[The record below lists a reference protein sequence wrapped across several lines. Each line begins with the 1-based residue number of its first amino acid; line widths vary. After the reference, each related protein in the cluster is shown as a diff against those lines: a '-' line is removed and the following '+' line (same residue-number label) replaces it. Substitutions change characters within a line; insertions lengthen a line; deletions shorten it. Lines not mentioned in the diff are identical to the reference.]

1 MNLAAIDLNLLTAF
15 EALSAERHVT
25 RAARRLGISQ
35 PAMSDALRRLRKLFG
50 DELFVRAAGAMQPT
64 PRALALSSA
73 LAPVLAQLRHTM
85 GDQVAFSPDATAK
98 VFTLASTDYTSLVLL
113 PPLMSR
119 LRLTA
124 PGLVLHIVGYEKGAL
139 GPMLDRGEID
149 LAVGVF
155 PNPPEQAVRTV
166 LFEEGFVG
174 VARADHAALAA
185 GPMSLATFA
194 ALPHALVSVNTDR
207 RGVIDDRLQTL
218 GLSRRIALVVPY
230 MLLLPRVLAESE
242 LIAVLPRRAANAISD
257 ARLTTFALPVAT
269 DPWTVD
275 LLWNPAARTD
285 RATAWLRALIA
296 ETARAL

>member
-119 LRLTA
+119 LRLDA

-230 MLLLPRVLAESE
+230 MLLLPRVLAESD

-257 ARLTTFALPVAT
+257 AGLTTAPC
-269 DPWTVD
+269 
-275 LLWNPAARTD
+275 LWRPIPGPSIFCGIPPPGL
-285 RATAWLRALIA
+285 TAPRLGFGR
-296 ETARAL
+296 